1 MPTSTISHST
11 SASQRITLLSLGVL
25 LGCAHSPQG
34 RAVARRDLAPPHRRA
49 GATFGD
55 SAPAHAHGDERVA
68 LPDPRAAREVSLDG
82 MLAYADAHS
91 PVLAVARS
99 TRARVHAAHEAASP
113 WSPHNPELGVAAGP
127 RFADGDTGVDVEASL
142 SQRFEIA
149 GERGLRIAAADR
161 LGELTEA
168 EIEQIRWSVHCDV
181 HAVFHETL
189 VARERMQL
197 AERML
202 KFQEE
207 LLRMVESQVSAG
219 ETAPLSLR
227 LAQAEVAQARQAAV
241 AAAQVHRA
249 ARLRLA
255 QLSGWP
261 LDPAPNPSGAL
272 DAPRDP
278 PPLAELVAAARQQL
292 PLLHAKVAAVR
303 EARARA
309 LAADRDSWVEP
320 AVGVQYSRESVPGSG
335 AADHV
340 LLGSVSLPLPLAQS
354 NQAER
359 ARSRADVQVARAELD
374 AAHALLAGSI
384 AEVHSQAAAAAERVR
399 SYGSEVLPKI
409 EESLQLLRR
418 AFELGEIDLL
428 ELSIGRE
435 RFLRIQND
443 ALAAHL
449 DYFVAI
455 AGLERAV
462 GVDLWRDEH
471 HEQAAP

>member
-1 MPTSTISHST
+1 MSSSTISHST
-11 SASQRITLLSLGVL
+11 FASLALLLL
-25 LGCAHSPQG
+25 LGCAHRSQG
-34 RAVARRDLAPPHRRA
+34 GAAARRDLAPPHRRA
-49 GATFGD
+49 GATFGEPGG
-55 SAPAHAHGDERVA
+55 ARVHAGGGVT
-68 LPDPRAAREVSLDG
+68 LPDPGKEQDVSLDG
-82 MLAYADAHS
+82 ILAYADAHS

-99 TRARVHAAHEAASP
+99 TRARAHAAHEAASP
-113 WSPHNPELGVAAGP
+113 WSPHNPELTVAAGP
-127 RFADGDTGVDVEASL
+127 RFSGGDTGVDLEASL
-142 SQRFEIA
+142 TQRLEIA
-149 GERGLRIAAADR
+149 GERGLRIEAADR
-161 LGELTEA
+161 LAERTEA

-189 VARERMQL
+189 VARERTQL

-202 KFQEE
+202 TFQQE
-207 LLRMVESQVSAG
+207 LLRVVESQVSAG
-219 ETAPLSLR
+219 EAPPLTLR

-241 AAAQVHRA
+241 AAAQVHRV

-261 LDPAPNPSGAL
+261 LDPPPNPSGAL

-278 PPLAELVAAARQQL
+278 PPLAELIATARRQL
-292 PLLHAKVAAVR
+292 PLLLTKVAAVR
-303 EARARA
+303 EAQARA

-320 AVGVQYSRESVPGSG
+320 AVGVQYSRE
-335 AADHV
+335 AATGGDQAKDI
-340 LLGSVSLPLPLAQS
+340 LLGVVSLPLPLAQR
-354 NQAER
+354 NQAGR
-359 ARSRADVQVARAELD
+359 ASSRADAQVARAELD

-409 EESLQLLRR
+409 EESLNLLRR

-471 HEQAAP
+471 HEQVGP